1 MGTETSRR
9 LTLRALFRWMGE
21 AVLWCSFL
29 YGEYYRIV
37 ADIKARAREIWR
49 IQTTLP
55 GRWGN
60 TRPSTA

>member
-1 MGTETSRR
+1 M
-9 LTLRALFRWMGE
+9 RALFRWMGE

-29 YGEYYRIV
+29 YGEYYRIA

-60 TRPSTA
+60 TRHSTA